1 MSYSPLAKSMQ
12 KWCISAMMLIL
23 PSIKLYNFLGLYVF
37 GFACVMAGWI
47 VILWS
52 GNFRLKRKDTAQLI
66 TILALALAIF
76 SYYTFDYYRK
86 GFALR
91 YYILSIYPSLLIISY
106 YFFISFFY
114 KTYGTE
120 GLKSSIRAILAINV
134 IFFYI
139 QFSIYHTSGFVLDL
153 NSLLGGFQA
162 GMINEAYT
170 DFGFRGSGF
179 YLEPSIYAAHIAI
192 YTFLYLYYGGN
203 NTPLIIACLLSMI
216 LCNSTVAN
224 FLAVP
229 FLIYI
234 TIQKKSLFWL
244 IIPLAIA
251 ALIYQYEMISSRALM
266 FTDGRDHSSS
276 HRLDIMNMY
285 LSDID
290 LFLWGYGFIEKVN
303 LAQGSSL
310 DAVGDHTFLLNP
322 LIIYGSLIG
331 SIILLLYLKLFS
343 KFRLSKLG
351 WFTLAFLL
359 AKFPAIY
366 FPGAWIFIFSLMLP
380 ATHYSL
386 LTGKRAKKKRLT
398 IENRNNLIPSK

>member
-1 MSYSPLAKSMQ
+1 
-12 KWCISAMMLIL
+12 
-23 PSIKLYNFLGLYVF
+23 
-37 GFACVMAGWI
+37 
-47 VILWS
+47 
-52 GNFRLKRKDTAQLI
+52 
-66 TILALALAIF
+66 
-76 SYYTFDYYRK
+76 
-86 GFALR
+86 
-91 YYILSIYPSLLIISY
+91 
-106 YFFISFFY
+106 
-114 KTYGTE
+114 
-120 GLKSSIRAILAINV
+120 
-134 IFFYI
+134 
-139 QFSIYHTSGFVLDL
+139 
-153 NSLLGGFQA
+153 
-162 GMINEAYT
+162 
-170 DFGFRGSGF
+170 
-179 YLEPSIYAAHIAI
+179 
-192 YTFLYLYYGGN
+192 
-203 NTPLIIACLLSMI
+203 
-216 LCNSTVAN
+216 
-224 FLAVP
+224 
-229 FLIYI
+229 
-234 TIQKKSLFWL
+234 
-244 IIPLAIA
+244 
-251 ALIYQYEMISSRALM
+251 MISSRALM